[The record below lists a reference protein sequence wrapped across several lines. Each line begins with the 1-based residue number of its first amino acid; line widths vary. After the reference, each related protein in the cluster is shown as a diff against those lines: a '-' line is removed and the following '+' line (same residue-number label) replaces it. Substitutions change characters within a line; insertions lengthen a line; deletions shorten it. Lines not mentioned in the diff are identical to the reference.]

1 MKKNLVVILSFVTIL
16 LTACFDSK
24 KQIVE
29 IEWEDIASAEQS
41 FNNQVEEF
49 QYVKDL
55 EKFLSYNVLSITE
68 DKPFNSDFSFSV
80 DFDENSSVQWW
91 VNFSQKKISK
101 AHNLES
107 ADIEVEIVAEKQE
120 NDSEPFN
127 LSWSVSLLYKDD
139 EMYAKLHG
147 LNIFMWEWNMV
158 AKMYTLLWDM
168 LVDNWVDLEV
178 HSWWIVVINDKEN
191 VQFPYIMSTFK
202 NVLKTENIGDSPDF
216 LWSVAELIDIISSYI
231 NLWVST
237 NELRLL
243 DYDVSYS
250 KVSDD
255 FIQKEF
261 TWAFQWKDSAFELSF
276 IAFKEWLDIRLYNVK
291 EYDEDTQ
298 DYRDVDV
305 EFMFSLKEKWE
316 SVYSIIFQSLKDKQ
330 KVVDLQWELK
340 SEDVVDFSAD
350 FVLEPLEII
359 SWQKISW
366 KLGWSITKKSWESDR
381 EFQELTWKVF
391 SLSELL
397 SSL

>member
-1 MKKNLVVILSFVTIL
+1 
-16 LTACFDSK
+16 
-24 KQIVE
+24 
-29 IEWEDIASAEQS
+29 
-41 FNNQVEEF
+41 
-49 QYVKDL
+49 
-55 EKFLSYNVLSITE
+55 
-68 DKPFNSDFSFSV
+68 
-80 DFDENSSVQWW
+80 
-91 VNFSQKKISK
+91 
-101 AHNLES
+101 
-107 ADIEVEIVAEKQE
+107 
-120 NDSEPFN
+120 
-127 LSWSVSLLYKDD
+127 LYKDD

-191 VQFPYIMSTFK
+191 VQLPHIVSTFK

-237 NELRLL
+237 NELKLL

-261 TWAFQWKDSAFELSF
+261 TWIFQWKDSVFELSF
-276 IAFKEWLDIRLYNVK
+276 IASKEWLDIRLYNVK
-291 EYDEDTQ
+291 EYDEDIQ
-298 DYRDVDV
+298 NYRDVDV

-366 KLGWSITKKSWESDR
+366 KLGWSITKKSRESDR
-381 EFQELTWKVF
+381 EFLELTWKVF

>member
-16 LTACFDSK
+16 LTGCFDSK

-381 EFQELTWKVF
+381 EFPELTWKVF

>member
-16 LTACFDSK
+16 LTGCFDSK

-202 NVLKTENIGDSPDF
+202 NVLKTENIGDSSDF

-237 NELRLL
+237 NELKLL

-381 EFQELTWKVF
+381 EFPELTWNVF